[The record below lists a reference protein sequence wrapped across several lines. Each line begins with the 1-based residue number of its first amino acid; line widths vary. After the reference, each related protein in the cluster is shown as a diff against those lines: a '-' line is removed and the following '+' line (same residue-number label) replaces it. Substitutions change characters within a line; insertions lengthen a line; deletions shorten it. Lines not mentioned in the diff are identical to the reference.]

1 MKILLKIL
9 VSSLAVFISA
19 YLLPGIHVDSFLTA
33 IIVAAVLA
41 LLNAFLRPLLIFFT
55 IPVTIFTLG
64 LFLLVINAALIMLT
78 SKIVDGFVVT
88 SFWWAVL
95 FSIILSIIT
104 SVLESLGMKEEKKDN
119 NKSE

>member
-1 MKILLKIL
+1 MKILIKIL

-41 LLNAFLRPLLIFFT
+41 LLNAFLRPVLIFFT
-55 IPVTIFTLG
+55 IPVTILTLG
-64 LFLLVINAALIMLT
+64 FFLLVINAALIMLT
-78 SKIVDGFVVT
+78 SRIVDGFIVK

-95 FSIILSIIT
+95 FSIILSVIT
-104 SVLESLGMKEEKKDN
+104 SVLESLGMKEGEKGES
-119 NKSE
+119 KSE